1 MEWLDNNLKSDFG
14 EEMCQASRLFAKH
27 PELHAVLNRSE

>member
-1 MEWLDNNLKSDFG
+1 MDLAELIW
-14 EEMCQASRLFAKH
+14 ETEMRQASPKLMEKH